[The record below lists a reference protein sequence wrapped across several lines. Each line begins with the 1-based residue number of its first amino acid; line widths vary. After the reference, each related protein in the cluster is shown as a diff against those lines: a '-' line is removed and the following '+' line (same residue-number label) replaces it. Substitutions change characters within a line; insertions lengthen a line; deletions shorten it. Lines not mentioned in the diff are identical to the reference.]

1 MLGNLGG
8 NKMEYAQRTKSN
20 ILINGSTLVGLIITV
35 LFFVYGVQM
44 NLFTSQ
50 TALQTFLQRFGWF
63 APIIF
68 IIFQAIQVV
77 LPISPGAV
85 GCVAGVLIFGSIQGF
100 IYNYIGICI
109 GSIAAFLL
117 ARQYGL
123 NYVMNMSNKKV
134 FNKYI
139 GWLKKTSFERIFAT
153 AIFLPVAPDDFLCY
167 IAGVSKMKFKKF
179 VLIILLGKP
188 FAIVMYSL
196 MLNIIVQK
204 LLPLL

>member
-77 LPISPGAV
+77 LPISPGAI
-85 GCVAGVLIFGSIQGF
+85 GCVAGVLIFGSVQGF

-139 GWLKKTSFERIFAT
+139 GWLKKPSFERIFAI

>member
-1 MLGNLGG
+1 
-8 NKMEYAQRTKSN
+8 MEYAQRTKWN
-20 ILINGSTLVGLIITV
+20 ILINSSTLIGLLITV
-35 LFFVYGVQM
+35 AFFVYGIQM

-50 TALQTFLQRFGWF
+50 TALQTFLQHFGWF
-63 APIIF
+63 APMIF

-117 ARQYGL
+117 ARHYGV

-139 GWLKKTSFERIFAT
+139 GWLNKPSFDRIFAT

-167 IAGVSKMKFKKF
+167 IAGLSRMKFKKF
-179 VLIILLGKP
+179 VLIIILGKP

-196 MLNIIVQK
+196 MLKIIVQK

>member
-1 MLGNLGG
+1 
-8 NKMEYAQRTKSN
+8 MEYEQGTKSN
-20 ILINGSTLVGLIITV
+20 ILINGSTLVGLVITV
-35 LFFVYGVQM
+35 AFFVYGIQM

-50 TALQTFLQRFGWF
+50 TALQTFLQQFGWF
-63 APIIF
+63 APLIF

-77 LPISPGAV
+77 LPISPGAI

-100 IYNYIGICI
+100 IYNYVGICI

-117 ARQYGL
+117 ARNYGL

-139 GWLKKTSFERIFAT
+139 EWLKKPSFERIFAT

-167 IAGVSKMKFKKF
+167 IAGLSKMKLKKF

>member
-77 LPISPGAV
+77 LPISPGAI
-85 GCVAGVLIFGSIQGF
+85 GCVAGVLIFGSVQGF

-109 GSIAAFLL
+109 GSIAAFLI

-134 FNKYI
+134 FNTYI
-139 GWLKKTSFERIFAT
+139 GWLKKPSFERVFAT

-196 MLNIIVQK
+196 MLNVIVQK
-204 LLPLL
+204 ILPLL

>member
-1 MLGNLGG
+1 
-8 NKMEYAQRTKSN
+8 MEYAQRTKWN
-20 ILINGSTLVGLIITV
+20 ILINGSTFVGLVITV
-35 LFFVYGVQM
+35 AFFVYGIQM

-50 TALQTFLQRFGWF
+50 TALQTFLQHFGWF

-68 IIFQAIQVV
+68 IVFQAIQVV

-117 ARQYGL
+117 ARHYGL

-139 GWLKKTSFERIFAT
+139 GWLNKPSFDRIFAT

-167 IAGVSKMKFKKF
+167 IAGLSKMKLKKF
-179 VLIILLGKP
+179 ILIIILGKP

>member
-1 MLGNLGG
+1 
-8 NKMEYAQRTKSN
+8 MEYAQRTKWN
-20 ILINGSTLVGLIITV
+20 ILINSSTLVGLIITV

-77 LPISPGAV
+77 LPISPGAI

-109 GSIAAFLL
+109 GSIAAFLI

-123 NYVMNMSNKKV
+123 NYVINMSNKKV

-139 GWLKKTSFERIFAT
+139 GWLKKSSFERVFAT

-188 FAIVMYSL
+188 FAIIMYSL

>member
-1 MLGNLGG
+1 
-8 NKMEYAQRTKSN
+8 MEYAQRTRWN
-20 ILINGSTLVGLIITV
+20 IVINGSTVVGLLITV
-35 LFFVYGVQM
+35 AFFVYGIQM

-50 TALQTFLQRFGWF
+50 TALQTFLQQFGWF
-63 APIIF
+63 APIVF
-68 IIFQAIQVV
+68 IIFQAVQVV
-77 LPISPGAV
+77 LPISPGAI
-85 GCVAGVLIFGSIQGF
+85 GCVAGILIFGSVQGF

-117 ARQYGL
+117 SRQYGL

-139 GWLKKTSFERIFAT
+139 GWLKKTSFDRIFAT

-167 IAGVSKMKFKKF
+167 IAGMSKMKLKKF

-196 MLNIIVQK
+196 ILNIIVPK
-204 LLPLL
+204 LLPLFQGGIMR

>member
-1 MLGNLGG
+1 
-8 NKMEYAQRTKSN
+8 MEYAQCTKSN
-20 ILINGSTLVGLIITV
+20 ILINGSTLVGLVITV
-35 LFFVYGVQM
+35 AFFVYGIQV

-50 TALQTFLQRFGWF
+50 TALQAFLKQFGWF
-63 APIIF
+63 APIVF

-77 LPISPGAV
+77 LPISPGAI
-85 GCVAGVLIFGSIQGF
+85 GCVAGVLIFGSVQGF

-123 NYVMNMSNKKV
+123 NYVMNMYNKKV

-167 IAGVSKMKFKKF
+167 IAGMSKMKLKKF

-188 FAIVMYSL
+188 FAIIMYSL
-196 MLNIIVQK
+196 MLNTIVQK

>member
-1 MLGNLGG
+1 
-8 NKMEYAQRTKSN
+8 MEYVQRTRWN
-20 ILINGSTLVGLIITV
+20 ILINSSTLIGLAITV
-35 LFFVYGVQM
+35 AFFVYGVQM

-50 TALQTFLQRFGWF
+50 TALQKFLQQFGWF

-68 IIFQAIQVV
+68 MVFQAIQVV
-77 LPISPGAV
+77 LPISPGAI
-85 GCVAGVLIFGSIQGF
+85 GCVAGVLIFGSVQGF

-117 ARQYGL
+117 ARKYGL
-123 NYVMNMSNKKV
+123 KYVMNMSNKKV

-139 GWLKKTSFERIFAT
+139 GWLKKPSFERIFAA

-167 IAGVSKMKFKKF
+167 IAGISKMKFERF

-196 MLNIIVQK
+196 MLNVIIQK
-204 LLPLL
+204 LLPLLR

>member
-1 MLGNLGG
+1 
-8 NKMEYAQRTKSN
+8 MEYAQRTKWN
-20 ILINGSTLVGLIITV
+20 MLINGSTLFGLIITI

-50 TALQTFLQRFGWF
+50 TALQKFLQQFGWF

-68 IIFQAIQVV
+68 MIFQAIQVV
-77 LPISPGAV
+77 LPISPGAI
-85 GCVAGVLIFGSIQGF
+85 GCVAGVLIFGSVQGF

-117 ARQYGL
+117 ARKYGL
-123 NYVMNMSNKKV
+123 KYVINMSSKKV

-139 GWLKKTSFERIFAT
+139 GWIKKPSFERIFAI

-167 IAGVSKMKFKKF
+167 IAGMSKMKFKKF

-188 FAIVMYSL
+188 LAILMYSI
-196 MLNIIVQK
+196 MLNIIAQN

>member
-1 MLGNLGG
+1 
-8 NKMEYAQRTKSN
+8 MEYAQRTKWN
-20 ILINGSTLVGLIITV
+20 ILINGSTFIGLVITV
-35 LFFVYGVQM
+35 AFFVYGIQM

-50 TALQTFLQRFGWF
+50 TALQTFLQHFGWF

-68 IIFQAIQVV
+68 MIFQAIQVV

-85 GCVAGVLIFGSIQGF
+85 GCVAGVLIFGSVQGF

-109 GSIAAFLL
+109 GSTAAFLL
-117 ARQYGL
+117 ARHYGV

-139 GWLKKTSFERIFAT
+139 GWLNKPSFDRIFAT

-167 IAGVSKMKFKKF
+167 IAGLSKMKLKKF
-179 VLIILLGKP
+179 VLIIILGKP

-204 LLPLL
+204 LLPLLQGGIIK